1 MQITNKI
8 YVIIA
13 LHYWRKYTI
22 SVETDKQTTIAND
35 YTTYYVVKSNLN
47 KKNTLNNDDL
57 HFFLQHPWIKR
68 SFTCVDILN
77 AKLILI
83 ISDLSCMC

>member
-22 SVETDKQTTIAND
+22 SVETDQTD
-35 YTTYYVVKSNLN
+35 HHS
-47 KKNTLNNDDL
+47 
-57 HFFLQHPWIKR
+57 QW
-68 SFTCVDILN
+68 
-77 AKLILI
+77 
-83 ISDLSCMC
+83 